1 VCVAIALIGVI
12 CIDGIYSS
20 SCFVV
25 LIYNLFRQHAQSHVQ
40 NSKKRLYTILR
51 CPTKPNHIKA
61 LASHF
66 HIIKDRVDDIYIDS
80 NVVSNAKNVDGSSV
94 ARSVD
99 LSVRD
104 VASII
109 AELKCCCDETVST
122 TKSVDTGDDDLESFD
137 METFEDDNAT
147 QTDEDKLQK
156 PRQAKAS
163 KMKESIVFS
172 HKTLQV
178 NGRKTGLLLP

>member
-1 VCVAIALIGVI
+1 MLCVDVL

-25 LIYNLFRQHAQSHVQ
+25 LILNTLFRQHTQSHIQ

-61 LASHF
+61 LAAHF
-66 HIIKDRVDDIYIDS
+66 HIIKDTVDDICIDS
-80 NVVSNAKNVDGSSV
+80 NAVSFAEDVGGSSV
-94 ARSVD
+94 ARSAD

-109 AELKCCCDETVST
+109 AELKCCCDGTAST
-122 TKSVDTGDDDLESFD
+122 TKSVDTGDDDSESFD
-137 METFEDDNAT
+137 METFEDDNTT
-147 QTDEDKLQK
+147 QTADDKLQT
-156 PRQAKAS
+156 PRQAKTS
-163 KMKESIVFS
+163 KMKESIS
-172 HKTLQV
+172 SSLTKHC
-178 NGRKTGLLLP
+178 R